1 MSNQTWRDVAKA
13 AISDVESQ
21 SKHMDYG
28 AFKRALFDAYPFGER
43 KYFPYKMW
51 CSEQAKALKRFQGE
65 PETETKPEQEGQGL
79 IDYEVGKGGGK

>member
-13 AISDVESQ
+13 VIADIETRAV
-21 SKHMDYG
+21 HMDYG

-51 CSEQAKALKRFQGE
+51 CEEQAKALKRFRGE
-65 PETETKPEQEGQGL
+65 PETQPKPEQDGQAL
-79 IDYEVGKGGGK
+79 IDWQANG